1 MLEIPMA
8 NAWTENGPIS
18 LPPRS
23 MAYGAGLA
31 VVLFAALGM
40 GLGLEAAVRRGAGPD
55 LDTAADTG
63 PKDDALIAKPI
74 VDMTPPAAAPAAAK
88 NADDESDDEDAKS
101 EALAEKTAEAQAIQ
115 AKASRAGA
123 NIDDVLASPTERP
136 PAPVKTPTDEAP
148 PGAPVK
154 TDVPF

>member
-1 MLEIPMA
+1 MA

-31 VVLFAALGM
+31 VVLFAAVGM
-40 GLGLEAAVRRGAGPD
+40 GLGLEAAVRRSAGPD
-55 LDTAADTG
+55 VDAAANAG

-74 VDMTPPAAAPAAAK
+74 VDLTPPAAAPEAAK
-88 NADDESDDEDAKS
+88 NDEAASDDEDAKS

-115 AKASRAGA
+115 AKASKIGG

-136 PAPVKTPTDEAP
+136 PAPVKGPSDEAP